1 MPVIPACPVTRSL
14 WAVLILMFLWSC
26 NQRWQRWID
35 SSSCLLGQVT
45 REFFIDVNS
54 IAEGIYENQNET
66 YFTKN
71 QVMKAFLGFHYFTRC
86 NTVSSFP
93 GGGKLKPLKLLFK
106 NSENIDAF
114 SYLGEDIELNKETAK
129 KLERFA
135 LHMYGEK
142 PKFSIS
148 MNDLQC
154 SICCKKGGKTT
165 FGLLPPCHNVL
176 TPHSMQGSYQTYNW

>member
-1 MPVIPACPVTRSL
+1 
-14 WAVLILMFLWSC
+14 
-26 NQRWQRWID
+26 
-35 SSSCLLGQVT
+35 
-45 REFFIDVNS
+45 
-54 IAEGIYENQNET
+54 
-66 YFTKN
+66 
-71 QVMKAFLGFHYFTRC
+71 MKAFLGFHYFTRC

-106 NSENIDAF
+106 NSEYIDAF

-135 LHMYGEK
+135 LHMYGKK
-142 PKFSIS
+142 PTFSIS

-154 SICCKKGGKTT
+154 SICCKKGGKAS

-176 TPHSMQGSYQTYNW
+176 TPQRMQASYQTYIWQQCFNPMIDADEPVNYDGV